1 MSVWLLALALD
12 LLIGDPPNRVHPV
25 AWIGRLLVWGRGL
38 SRASSPLGLMASGG
52 AALLGV
58 LLLVAGAAA
67 AASWAAGRLGWPG
80 LLLEALL
87 LKCTFSLRGLIGAA
101 LGVARALEVGNL
113 EEARRRVATHLV
125 SRPTEELSAPHVAS
139 ATVESV
145 AENLTDGVV
154 APLFFFLLFGLPGA
168 WVYRVVNTADAM
180 WGYREGDLEYLG
192 KPAARLDDLLNWV
205 PARLAAIGI
214 VLGALIRGRR
224 VAVHAW
230 QTMWSEHGRTASP
243 NAGWTMAAMA
253 GALGVALEKPGAYR
267 LGVGLLPTIGH
278 IHRAVVVVLL
288 ASGLFVTAALAL
300 SGLVR

>member
-1 MSVWLLALALD
+1 
-12 LLIGDPPNRVHPV
+12 
-25 AWIGRLLVWGRGL
+25 
-38 SRASSPLGLMASGG
+38 
-52 AALLGV
+52 
-58 LLLVAGAAA
+58 
-67 AASWAAGRLGWPG
+67 
-80 LLLEALL
+80 
-87 LKCTFSLRGLIGAA
+87 
-101 LGVARALEVGNL
+101 
-113 EEARRRVATHLV
+113 
-125 SRPTEELSAPHVAS
+125 
-139 ATVESV
+139 
-145 AENLTDGVV
+145 
-154 APLFFFLLFGLPGA
+154 
-168 WVYRVVNTADAM
+168 VYRVVNTADAM

-224 VAVHAW
+224 MAVHAW